1 MNEYNERIL
10 KTVLQDVRAENDEE
24 LLREIEEAKNDPLY
38 SVKEGEAE
46 AFAEE
51 YLKKTTKKPKKTFL
65 KVASIILV
73 LMLAGISAI
82 PVAVEGE
89 KYTIAEIVI
98 NFVNSEF
105 LAFDSNKNDSLLLSY
120 KGEYVPTYIPEGYSV
135 KSVKNESDRN
145 EIIFANKN
153 NCMLTYQETT
163 DALKFNADYTDAENL
178 KHIEILGFDSVSY
191 KEDGFNRIVIA
202 TENSIIYISCNDDEV
217 DLVGFA
223 NLIEKR

>member
-65 KVASIILV
+65 KAASIILV
-73 LMLAGISAI
+73 IMLAGISAI

-135 KSVKNESDRN
+135 KSVKNESNKN

-153 NCMLTYQETT
+153 NCMLIYKEQP
-163 DALKFNADYTDAENL
+163 DNL
-178 KHIEILGFDSVSY
+178 KTNVDYVDAQNVEFVEILGFDSVCY
-191 KEDGFNRIVIA
+191 EKDGLYRIMITTDKSV
-202 TENSIIYISCNDDEV
+202 IYISCNDDEV
-217 DLVGFA
+217 DLIGFA

>member
-10 KTVLQDVRAENDEE
+10 KTVLQDIRAENDEE

-51 YLKKTTKKPKKTFL
+51 YLKKTTKKPKKTLL

-89 KYTIAEIVI
+89 KYTIAEIII

-105 LAFDSNKNDSLLLSY
+105 LAFDSNKDDSLLLSY

-135 KSVKNESDRN
+135 ESVKNEADRN

-153 NCMLTYQETT
+153 NCMLIYQEKI
-163 DALKFNADYTDAENL
+163 DAYNINTDYTNAENL
-178 KHIEILGFDSVSY
+178 KHIELLGFDSVSY
-191 KEDGFNRIVIA
+191 REDGFNRIVIV
-202 TENSIIYISCNDDEV
+202 TENSKIYISCNDEEV
-217 DLVGFA
+217 DLIGFA
-223 NLIEKR
+223 KKIEKR